1 LPGDPHLIMKTIVLI
16 GRTGCGKTT
25 LASLLTGKEIKNKKS
40 TGVVR
45 EGFVIDTP
53 GGFAE
58 NRWMAG
64 ALSIFAYEARV
75 VGLVIYAGEPYSL
88 FPPNINGMVNR
99 DMVGIVTKKG
109 AKAEKP
115 ELAEKWLNNAGC
127 KRVFHVNLLS
137 GEGVQD
143 ILDYLTE

>member
-1 LPGDPHLIMKTIVLI
+1 MKTIVLV

-25 LASLLTGKEIKNKKS
+25 LASMLTGKDLKTRKS
-40 TGVVR
+40 TGVAR

-58 NRWMAG
+58 NRYMAG

-75 VGLVIYAGEPYSL
+75 VGLVLYAGESYSL

-99 DMVGIVTKKG
+99 DMIGIVTTKG
-109 AKAEKP
+109 ARAENP
-115 ELAEKWLNNAGC
+115 EMAEKWLKLAGC
-127 KRVFHVNLLS
+127 KRIFHVNLLS

-143 ILDYLTE
+143 VLDYLTE